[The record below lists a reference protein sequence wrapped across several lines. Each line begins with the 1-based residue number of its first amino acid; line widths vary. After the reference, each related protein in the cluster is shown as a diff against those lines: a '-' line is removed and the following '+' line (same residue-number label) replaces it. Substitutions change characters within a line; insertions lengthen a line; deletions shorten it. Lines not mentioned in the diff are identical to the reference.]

1 LQYKLAFF
9 LSTAFLTLGG
19 STAFSQQ
26 INIVNG
32 NGSPLTLRQCY
43 YNVSHEIKGIYPEG
57 GDLSGC
63 GVFDSAGRKYWNP
76 ILASAGVTQF
86 PATCNLTYEADGKT
100 VSKSMMIS
108 KPVGFKN
115 PMKDSFTCNGDFF
128 LHAETLYAGDYIYRW
143 SPAQPLEYPDTS
155 NTKGHIEQTT
165 TFVLTALDRQSL
177 QLGIPGGCEGRDT
190 VVIERYPV
198 PDIGISNDTTIFA
211 RGQVRLFAT
220 GGQNYEWSPRTWL
233 NNPMIYNPI
242 ARPQQS
248 TTYTVRVTNEYGC
261 SATKDVTITII
272 EEIMIPNAFSP
283 NGDGVNDVFR
293 IENFGYQEVVEFRV
307 FNRWGNEVFNTKDGT
322 KGWDGMID
330 GTPAEPGTYFY
341 SIRLAFRESGI
352 KAFKGDLT
360 LLK

>member
-1 LQYKLAFF
+1 
-9 LSTAFLTLGG
+9 
-19 STAFSQQ
+19 
-26 INIVNG
+26 
-32 NGSPLTLRQCY
+32 
-43 YNVSHEIKGIYPEG
+43 
-57 GDLSGC
+57 
-63 GVFDSAGRKYWNP
+63 
-76 ILASAGVTQF
+76 
-86 PATCNLTYEADGKT
+86 
-100 VSKSMMIS
+100 M
-108 KPVGFKN
+108 
-115 PMKDSFTCNGDFF
+115 
-128 LHAETLYAGDYIYRW
+128 
-143 SPAQPLEYPDTS
+143 
-155 NTKGHIEQTT
+155 TKGHIEQTT
-165 TFVLTALDRQSL
+165 TFILTARDVTSNC
-177 QLGIPGGCEGRDT
+177 LGSDT

-198 PDIGISNDTTIFA
+198 PDIDISNDTTIYA

-233 NNPMIYNPI
+233 NNPMVYNPI

-261 SATKDVTITII
+261 TATKDVTITII
-272 EEIMIPNAFSP
+272 EEILIPNAFSP

-330 GTPAEPGTYFY
+330 GTPAEPGVYFY